1 MQPLVLAAEE
11 DAGDV
16 LVVEL
21 GGGAGLLVEAA
32 DVLRV
37 GGHLRRQ
44 DLQGD
49 EAVELRVA
57 GPEHGRHA
65 ADADRLD
72 QLEVGQAG
80 GRGCRRRRRWAG
92 RAVAGP
98 WREMIVGVSS
108 VGGAGAERTSS
119 GGGPT
124 WVRREAGPAGAGWR
138 GLLPGLSARLL
149 SWVCMSRP

>member
-32 DVLRV
+32 DVLGV
-37 GGHLRRQ
+37 AGHLRRQ

-49 EAVELRVA
+49 DAVELRVA
-57 GPEHGRHA
+57 GPQHGGHA

-72 QLEVGQAG
+72 QLEVGESPAANPGVVDVGSDGSGVIFGNDRGGVITGRRGGGQDIVLARWPEPWDDG
-80 GRGCRRRRRWAG
+80 QTSRRGRGW
-92 RAVAGP
+92 VA
-98 WREMIVGVSS
+98 
-108 VGGAGAERTSS
+108 AACCQ
-119 GGGPT
+119 
-124 WVRREAGPAGAGWR
+124 VRRCE
-138 GLLPGLSARLL
+138 
-149 SWVCMSRP
+149 MTT